1 MAKGKSV
8 TVPIPKDVL
17 ELARKRGVSEKELLE
32 FAKKNLELSFM
43 FMFSGMTKKKAL
55 SISKTLGRAAWT
67 KL

>member
-8 TVPIPKDVL
+8 TVPIPEDVL
-17 ELARKRGVSEKELLE
+17 EMAKSKGVGEKELLE
-32 FAKKNLELSFM
+32 FARKNLELSFM

-55 SISKTLGRAAWT
+55 SISKKLGRAAWA